1 MTRGLNGS
9 VSSKMG
15 TADYLSLRM
24 DRRGGMMIFMAFLFP
39 AMIAVGLLAVDGVR
53 AYSQAAMVNYA
64 TQAAALAAGSRL
76 GNYYSQGATAGTASI
91 TAAATTISNAN
102 IGNLPN
108 VTSTTTV
115 TLGTWDSVASS
126 FTSLGASG
134 ASPNAVQVIG
144 QATIATLLG
153 GTVGTPSLTVTK
165 TAVATLGTAKT
176 FNVVVLNDMGQALK
190 SPSYAGPVFSNNDPY
205 LFWQAQRVADQTIL
219 NCIANSGSS
228 ASQFGVTGFVEK
240 AYILQAL
247 TTVNKTNAATM
258 STQLL
263 DLRNPSYQYCWQS
276 KGAPACH
283 GSNVAAG
290 IYSAIQQFSNASN
303 LGASNHIVIITN
315 ELPVYDP
322 TAAPVTYTLA
332 MGTGVSV
339 SGGKGTGS
347 SATALCGASP
357 VCNNAYLLEMAE
369 GQAAA
374 AGAGVA
380 VTGGTLSFTVSTI
393 YYSGDARTPA
403 GSAGAYAT
411 EIGSW
416 VKNGGLALTTAS
428 KASYTFPTATYIIP
442 DLATQAAKVCQ
453 MIGSS
458 LQVASN

>member
-1 MTRGLNGS
+1 
-9 VSSKMG
+9 
-15 TADYLSLRM
+15 
-24 DRRGGMMIFMAFLFP
+24 MMIFMAFLFP
-39 AMIAVGLLAVDGVR
+39 AMITVGLLAVDGAR

-76 GNYYSQGATAGTASI
+76 GNYYSQGAAAGTASI

-176 FNVVVLNDMGQALK
+176 FNVVVLNDMGQPLK
-190 SPSYAGPVFSNNDPY
+190 NLSYGKVGSDPY

-240 AYILQAL
+240 AFILQAL

-258 STQLL
+258 SNQLL
-263 DLRNPSYQYCWQS
+263 DLLNPSYQYCWQS
-276 KGAPACH
+276 KAGAPACH

-315 ELPVYDP
+315 ELPLYDP

-347 SATALCGASP
+347 SGTALCGASP

-428 KASYTFPTATYIIP
+428 KTPYTFTYTVSGTTTKTTYIIP
-442 DLATQAAKVCQ
+442 DLATQAANVCQ